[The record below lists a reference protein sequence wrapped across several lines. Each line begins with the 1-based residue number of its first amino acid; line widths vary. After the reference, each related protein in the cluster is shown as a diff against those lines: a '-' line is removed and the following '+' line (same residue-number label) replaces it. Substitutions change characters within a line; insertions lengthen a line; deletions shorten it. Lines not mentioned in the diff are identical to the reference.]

1 MKNKKGWWQRAAI
14 NLAAKYEKKVD
25 EAFKKASF
33 TAPLVNSDYNF
44 DGVDTIKIYRI
55 PTVALNN
62 YTRTGTSRYGTP
74 NELQDSVDTYQL
86 TTDKAFT
93 FTIDKGNNQDQL
105 NVKDAGRA
113 LKREIDQV
121 IVPAQDKQVLSVMGA
136 KAVSNSNYGTGAIT
150 KANAYEKFLD
160 GQEALDNKL
169 VPTDG
174 RVAVVNT
181 SFYKAIK
188 QDSSFT
194 KTGDMATKLSY
205 KGVVGEIDG
214 VPVIKVPTSY
224 LPANCEF
231 IITHPVATI
240 QPKKLTD
247 YKIHRDPPGINGNL
261 VEGRVRFDTFVLEGK
276 KDAIYAHFTSVS
288 A

>member
-1 MKNKKGWWQRAAI
+1 MTV
-14 NLAAKYEKKVD
+14 NLAQKYERKVD

-33 TAPLVNSDYNF
+33 TTPLVNNDYNF
-44 DGVDTIKIYRI
+44 DGVDTIKVYRI

-62 YTRTGTSRYGTP
+62 YSRTGTSRYGNP
-74 NELQDSVDTYQL
+74 DELQDEVDTYQL
-86 TTDKAFT
+86 STDKAFT

-121 IVPAQDKQVLSVMGA
+121 IVPTQDKQVISVIGA
-136 KAVSNSNYGTGAIT
+136 AAVANGQVGTGAIS

-160 GQEALDNKL
+160 GQEVLDNKL
-169 VPTDG
+169 VPTEG
-174 RVAVVNT
+174 RVALVNT

-188 QDSSFT
+188 LDSSFT

-205 KGVVGEIDG
+205 KGLVGEIDG
-214 VPVIKVPTSY
+214 VPVIKVPSSY
-224 LPANCEF
+224 MPTNCEF
-231 IITHPVATI
+231 IITHPIATI
-240 QPKKLTD
+240 NPKKLTD

-261 VEGRVRFDTFVLEGK
+261 IEGRVRYDTFVLEGK
-276 KDAIYAHFTSVS
+276 KDAIYAHYTALS

>member
-1 MKNKKGWWQRAAI
+1 MAQ
-14 NLAAKYEKKVD
+14 KYEKKVD

-33 TAPLVNSDYNF
+33 TAPLVNNDYNF
-44 DGVDTIKIYRI
+44 DGVDTIHIYRI
-55 PTVALNN
+55 PTVPLNN
-62 YTRTGTSRYGTP
+62 YSRTGTSRYGTP
-74 NELQDSVDTYQL
+74 AELQDDYDTYQL

-105 NVKDAGRA
+105 NIKDAGRA

-121 IVPAQDKQVLSVMGA
+121 IVPAQDKQVLSVIGAAA
-136 KAVSNSNYGTGAIT
+136 KANTGHSATGAIT

-160 GQEALDNKL
+160 GQEVLDNSL

-188 QDSSFT
+188 LDSSFT
-194 KTGDMATKLSY
+194 KTGDMATKLAY
-205 KGVVGEIDG
+205 KGLVGEIDG
-214 VPVIKVPTSY
+214 VPVIKVPASY
-224 LPANCEF
+224 MPTDCDF
-231 IITHPVATI
+231 IITHPIATI
-240 QPKKLTD
+240 NPKKLTD

-261 VEGRVRFDTFVLEGK
+261 VEGRVRYDTFVLEGK
-276 KDAIYAHFTSVS
+276 KDAIYAHFEQ
-288 A
+288 

>member
-1 MKNKKGWWQRAAI
+1 M
-14 NLAAKYEKKVD
+14 
-25 EAFKKASF
+25 
-33 TAPLVNSDYNF
+33 
-44 DGVDTIKIYRI
+44 
-55 PTVALNN
+55 
-62 YTRTGTSRYGTP
+62 
-74 NELQDSVDTYQL
+74 
-86 TTDKAFT
+86 
-93 FTIDKGNNQDQL
+93 

-121 IVPAQDKQVLSVMGA
+121 IVPAQDKQVLA
-136 KAVSNSNYGTGAIT
+136 EIAAAAVANSNYGTGSIT

-194 KTGDMATKLSY
+194 KTGDMATKLAY

-214 VPVIKVPTSY
+214 VPVIKVPSSY
-224 LPANCEF
+224 LPGNTEF
-231 IITHPVATI
+231 IITHPIATI
-240 QPKKLTD
+240 NPKKLTD

-261 VEGRVRFDTFVLEGK
+261 VEGRVRYDTFVLEGK
-276 KDAIYAHFTSVS
+276 KDAIYAHFTSYS
-288 A
+288 G

>member
-1 MKNKKGWWQRAAI
+1 MAI

-33 TAPLVNSDYNF
+33 TSPLVNNDYNF
-44 DGVDTIKIYRI
+44 DGVDTIKVYRI
-55 PTVALNN
+55 PTVALND
-62 YTRTGTSRYGTP
+62 YTRSGTSRYGNP
-74 NELQDSVDTYQL
+74 DELQDEVDTYQL

-121 IVPAQDKQVLSVMGA
+121 IVPTQDKQVISVIGA
-136 KAVSNSNYGTGAIT
+136 AAVANSQYGTGAIS
-150 KANAYEKFLD
+150 KSNAYEKFLD
-160 GQEALDNKL
+160 GQEVLDNKL
-169 VPTDG
+169 VPTEG
-174 RVAVVNT
+174 RVALVNT

-188 QDSSFT
+188 LDSSFT

-205 KGVVGEIDG
+205 KGLVGEIDG
-214 VPVIKVPTSY
+214 VPVIKVPSSY
-224 LPANCEF
+224 MPANCEF

-240 QPKKLTD
+240 NPKKLTD

-261 VEGRVRFDTFVLEGK
+261 VEGRVRYDTFVLEGK
-276 KDAIYAHFTSVS
+276 KDAIYAHYTSVS

>member
-1 MKNKKGWWQRAAI
+1 MNRKEWGTRAV
-14 NLAAKYEKKVD
+14 NLAQKYEKKVD

-33 TAPLVNSDYNF
+33 TAPLVNNDYNF
-44 DGVDTIKIYRI
+44 DGVDTIKVYRI

-62 YTRTGTSRYGTP
+62 YSRTGTSRYGNP
-74 NELQDSVDTYQL
+74 DELEDSVDTYQL
-86 TTDKAFT
+86 TTDKSFT

-121 IVPAQDKQVLSVMGA
+121 IVPAQDKQVLAVIG
-136 KAVSNSNYGTGAIT
+136 KAAHDNDQYGTGAIT
-150 KANAYEKFLD
+150 KVNAYEKFLD
-160 GQEALDNKL
+160 GQEVLDNKL

-174 RVAVVNT
+174 RIAVVNT

-188 QDSSFT
+188 MDSSFT

-214 VPVIKVPTSY
+214 VPVIKVPSSY
-224 LPANCEF
+224 LPTNCEF
-231 IITHPVATI
+231 IITHPIATI
-240 QPKKLTD
+240 NPKKLTD

-261 VEGRVRFDTFVLEGK
+261 IEGRVRFDTFVLEGK
-276 KDAIYAHFTSVS
+276 KDAIYAHFTSYS
-288 A
+288 G

>member
-1 MKNKKGWWQRAAI
+1 MAV
-14 NLAAKYEKKVD
+14 NLAQKYEKKVD

-33 TAPLVNSDYNF
+33 TAPLVNNDYNF
-44 DGVDTIKIYRI
+44 DGVDTIKVYRI
-55 PTVALNN
+55 PTVELND
-62 YTRTGTSRYGTP
+62 YTRTGTSRYGNP
-74 NELQDSVDTYQL
+74 DELQDYLDTYQL

-121 IVPAQDKQVLSVMGA
+121 IVPAQDKQVVA
-136 KAVSNSNYGTGAIT
+136 KIANAAVLNNQVGTGAIS

-160 GQEALDNKL
+160 GQEVLDNKL
-169 VPTDG
+169 VPTEG
-174 RVAVVNT
+174 RVALVNT

-188 QDSSFT
+188 LDSSFT

-205 KGVVGEIDG
+205 KGLVGEIDG
-214 VPVIKVPTSY
+214 VPVIKVPSSY
-224 LPANCEF
+224 MPTNCEF
-231 IITHPVATI
+231 IITHPIATI
-240 QPKKLTD
+240 NPKKLTD
-247 YKIHRDPPGINGNL
+247 YKIHREPPGINGNL
-261 VEGRVRFDTFVLEGK
+261 IEGRVRYDTFVLEGK
-276 KDAIYAHFTSVS
+276 KDAIYAHYTALS

>member
-1 MKNKKGWWQRAAI
+1 MAV
-14 NLAAKYEKKVD
+14 NLAQKYERKVD

-33 TAPLVNSDYNF
+33 TAPLVNNDYNF

-55 PTVALNN
+55 PTVSLND
-62 YTRTGTSRYGTP
+62 YTRSGTSRYGSP
-74 NELQDSVDTYQL
+74 DELQDEVDTYKL
-86 TTDKAFT
+86 STDKAFT

-121 IVPAQDKQVLSVMGA
+121 IVPAQDKQVVA
-136 KAVSNSNYGTGAIT
+136 KIANAAVLNNQVGTGAIS
-150 KANAYEKFLD
+150 KSNAYEKFLD
-160 GQEALDNKL
+160 GQETLDNKL
-169 VPTDG
+169 VPTEG
-174 RVAVVNT
+174 RVALVNT

-188 QDSSFT
+188 LDSSFT

-205 KGVVGEIDG
+205 KGLVGEIDG
-214 VPVIKVPTSY
+214 VPVIKVPSSY
-224 LPANCEF
+224 MPTNCEF
-231 IITHPVATI
+231 IITHPIATI
-240 QPKKLTD
+240 NPKKLTD

-261 VEGRVRFDTFVLEGK
+261 IEGRVRYDTFVLEGK
-276 KDAIYAHFTSVS
+276 KDAIYAHYTALS

>member
-1 MKNKKGWWQRAAI
+1 MAGI
-14 NLAAKYEKKVD
+14 NLAQKYERKVD

-33 TAPLVNSDYNF
+33 TAPLVNNDYNF

-55 PTVALNN
+55 PTVSLND
-62 YTRTGTSRYGTP
+62 YTRSGTSRYGSP
-74 NELQDSVDTYQL
+74 DELQDEVDTYKL
-86 TTDKAFT
+86 STDKAFT

-121 IVPAQDKQVLSVMGA
+121 IVPAQDKQVVA
-136 KAVSNSNYGTGAIT
+136 KIANAAVLNNQVGTGAIS
-150 KANAYEKFLD
+150 KSNAYEKFLD
-160 GQEALDNKL
+160 GQEVLDNKL
-169 VPTDG
+169 VPTEG
-174 RVAVVNT
+174 RVALVNT

-188 QDSSFT
+188 LDSSFT

-205 KGVVGEIDG
+205 KGLVGEIDG
-214 VPVIKVPTSY
+214 VPVIKVPSSY
-224 LPANCEF
+224 MPTNCEF
-231 IITHPVATI
+231 IITHPIATI
-240 QPKKLTD
+240 NPKKLTD

-261 VEGRVRFDTFVLEGK
+261 IEGRVRYDTFVLEGK
-276 KDAIYAHFTSVS
+276 KDAIYAHYTALS